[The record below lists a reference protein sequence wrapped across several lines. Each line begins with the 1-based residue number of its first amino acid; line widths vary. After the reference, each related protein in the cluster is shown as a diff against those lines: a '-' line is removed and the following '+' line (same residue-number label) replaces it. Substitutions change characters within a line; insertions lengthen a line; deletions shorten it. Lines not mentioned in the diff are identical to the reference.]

1 LYVRSSCQNQ
11 PVSDVGEVAVIP
23 KPPKTRRQRFVHVG
37 LWFLA
42 LAAFLVILEALGVD
56 VSGWI
61 SSFWDQVQA
70 IPDGYLAAAL
80 FFQLLYTTL
89 CGFSYYSILRYA
101 YPGEVTF
108 APIVTAYAVGVAMNG
123 FLPASLGTLV
133 TLLMFVAIIPSGTFS
148 GSIAAYLVQKIF
160 FTIAGTFVYVYMF
173 LSVPN
178 SFNLN
183 FSNLTAH
190 PVAAVIIVVGI
201 VVLVLFL
208 VRVFW
213 KQVKKLWEQAKQG
226 GAILKYPKK
235 YLELVFLPSFL
246 GWCCKLIVTG
256 IFLAAFSIPVTFDA
270 IMWVSGSGSLASVT
284 SFTPGAIGVT
294 QATNALALK
303 TCCGVPQDQA
313 IAYSTAQQLI
323 NTAFNVLFALIL
335 VVLVFGWT
343 GGKVLVG
350 TSYTQA
356 KEKAVELKEQRKR
369 KKEEKKAAKRASAD

>member
-1 LYVRSSCQNQ
+1 M
-11 PVSDVGEVAVIP
+11 SDVGQVAAMP
-23 KPPKTRRQRFVHVG
+23 EPPRTGRQRVTHIAA
-37 LWFLA
+37 WFLG
-42 LAAFLVILEALGVD
+42 LIAFLVILEALGVD
-56 VSGWI
+56 VTGWI
-61 SSFWDQVQA
+61 SSFWDQVKA
-70 IPDGYLAAAL
+70 IPKGYLVAAL
-80 FFQLLYTTL
+80 IFQLAYTSL

-101 YPGEVTF
+101 YPGEVHF
-108 APIVTAYAVGVAMNG
+108 APILTAYAVGVAFNG
-123 FLPASLGTLV
+123 FLPASLGTLI

-160 FTIAGTFVYVYMF
+160 FTLAGTFVYVYMF

-190 PVAAVIIVVGI
+190 PVAAVIIVAGLAVL
-201 VVLVLFL
+201 VVLLM
-208 VRVFW
+208 RVFW
-213 KQVKKLWEQAKQG
+213 RQVKKLWEQAKQG

-246 GWCCKLIVTG
+246 GWSCKLIVTG

-270 IMWVSGSGSLASVT
+270 IIWVSGSGSLASVT

-313 IAYSTAQQLI
+313 VAYSTAQQLI
-323 NTAFNVLFALIL
+323 CTAWNVLFALIL

-343 GGKVLVG
+343 GGKELVG
-350 TSYTQA
+350 TSYGQA
-356 KEKAVELKEQRKR
+356 KDKASEMKADRKR
-369 KKEEKKAAKRASAD
+369 KKEEKKAAKEAAKHHGHAG